1 MSCPVDDDFVLGL
14 AAALAAALDL
24 AFPHVDARR
33 LWKTGFLSLALK
45 VTQASFALRC
55 YLGPDQSQADL
66 HVLTLAASALASLDA
81 RDDIITVMP
90 VELARLEFAA
100 DHVSFRQQVRKWAG
114 HQWRCCL
121 GALCA
126 DIRKV
131 LLERSV
137 DKHSSSTPLPCDNFF
152 WHGPESWKTYLSWA
166 SAFCSRQTLSKTVS
180 KTLADRHEKEL

>member
-14 AAALAAALDL
+14 GAALAAALDL

-33 LWKTGFLSLALK
+33 LWRTGFVSLALK

-81 RDDIITVMP
+81 SDDIITVMP
-90 VELARLEFAA
+90 VEFARLEFAA

-126 DIRKV
+126 DICKV
-131 LLERSV
+131 LLETQRRQALFEHTVALRQLFLAWSRILE
-137 DKHSSSTPLPCDNFF
+137 DISLLGTGLL
-152 WHGPESWKTYLSWA
+152 LSPN
-166 SAFCSRQTLSKTVS
+166 TVEDS
-180 KTLADRHEKEL
+180 L

>member
-81 RDDIITVMP
+81 SDDIITVMP
-90 VELARLEFAA
+90 VEFARLEFAA

-131 LLERSV
+131 LLETQRRQALFEHTV
-137 DKHSSSTPLPCDNFF
+137 ALRQLF

-166 SAFCSRQTLSKTVS
+166 PAFCSRQTVSKTVS